1 MKPAVESGNL
11 LAGSSC
17 KLHITFTRLSSH
29 GDASNIPQLL
39 YEVDSDTN
47 LWAVNGRKRGVIA
60 IPYVAKA
67 TTDVVLDVIPQTGG
81 NLAMPAIKLMK
92 YVEKEDKP
100 QQKDSKEG
108 AGADAQSARACPLV
122 SPFLCGQVY
131 NRTLATRV
139 RVLPNNNTESSWI

>member
-1 MKPAVESGNL
+1 MKPAVESANL

-17 KLHITFTRLSSH
+17 KLHITFTRLSSR

-60 IPYVAKA
+60 IPHVAKA

-92 YVEKEDKP
+92 YVEKEDKL
-100 QQKDSKEG
+100 QQKDSKEE
-108 AGADAQSARACPLV
+108 AGADAQSGRACPLV